1 MPTLAEF
8 VNSKIGQMSSWF
20 RDPHEKLDIVDE
32 NDSPTT
38 EAAKAAKLCQ
48 EANESIASCIQV
60 LTPLLA
66 VANSN
71 SVGND
76 EEDAPTDS
84 EENEPDPG

>member
-1 MPTLAEF
+1 MPSLAEF

-20 RDPHEKLDIVDE
+20 RDPHEELENRDE
-32 NDSPTT
+32 NNSITT
-38 EAAKAAKLCQ
+38 EGAKAAKLCQ
-48 EANESIASCIQV
+48 EANESIAACIQV

-71 SVGND
+71 AVGND
-76 EEDAPTDS
+76 DEDVAADP